1 MKHSFTLLLLA
12 LAFVGQAQSVTPQ
25 KMGGTKFSIDC
36 ANMHFEIDS
45 AFGARIS
52 SFKVGGDELLY
63 TTDAGG
69 MYGSTFWPSP
79 QSVWGW
85 PPLANL
91 DNKAYK
97 TAIKGNKIIF
107 TGNTDSKSNLRF
119 YKTMVANSA
128 DTSIVIDYC
137 MKNEKASAQSWAPW
151 EVSRVIGKG
160 ITVFAKG
167 EGEVTG
173 KMSSFTEEVNGYV
186 WYDQDQHS
194 STSSDFKFFCDGKGW
209 LAHVVDGDK
218 VFIKKFADIETTK
231 AAPTEAEIEVY
242 TANRNVYTEL
252 ENQGAYTSIASKDSV
267 TWRVTWFARK
277 LPASVEVSV
286 GSSSLVAYIE
296 GVMNRSSSPVGN
308 SNVLLASAVK
318 VYPNPA
324 SRYLIVEADLDSY
337 SNSSL
342 TVYDVNG
349 RIVMAK
355 ALTENHQQ
363 IALNDLQGGSYIY
376 EVKQGSM
383 SVKRGMFTV
392 VR

>member
-1 MKHSFTLLLLA
+1 
-12 LAFVGQAQSVTPQ
+12 
-25 KMGGTKFSIDC
+25 
-36 ANMHFEIDS
+36 
-45 AFGARIS
+45 
-52 SFKVGGDELLY
+52 
-63 TTDAGG
+63 
-69 MYGSTFWPSP
+69 
-79 QSVWGW
+79 
-85 PPLANL
+85 
-91 DNKAYK
+91 
-97 TAIKGNKIIF
+97 
-107 TGNTDSKSNLRF
+107 
-119 YKTMVANSA
+119 MVANSA